1 LWLESIVFQFFGKK
15 EQEGMKVKWWQALLV
30 IVVFGALLVAIAN
43 AGAKWRQYQAVGLM
57 RVSQE
62 GELYVRIANQIY
74 RYRPDGEYQGAID
87 LSRWGIDWATGGFDI
102 FSNGDILM
110 LEGSHRQ
117 SVFHKVM
124 VWLRLDKLLPGA
136 EPDDDGVRLLVRC
149 SPQSGKCQ
157 KLPGFHRSFTNT
169 FRVLIDDK
177 QRIFLADTQNDR
189 LSLLAEDG
197 TILDEVTSGFRFPN
211 QMALDGNKLV
221 LANTNFNELTVIPLT
236 ENGFA
241 EKGVWKHIT
250 VDLEIVRFA
259 GPRTGHVWPLE
270 VVVTEDHY
278 YALQQSDGMAKG
290 AVVRYTRDGKYAP
303 PRFVMPEDSD
313 AMSLVAFDNGF
324 LVADS
329 GPMRILR
336 YNADGTLQ
344 GEFGTAPMT
353 RELDRMAVEKE
364 FYRAL
369 EKQLWVAFAVLLV
382 LGLVGAWLLEQ
393 RHKDKKDEQAF
404 GESLATTG
412 TLKQQQNPSPK
423 PSVDDPGIHWI
434 ARNEDMLRKQKLLM
448 WILFPILLLM
458 DLMVVGSEFAKPE
471 SRLFSVEMI
480 FGSIGITVILLLFF
494 LGFFLMIS
502 RFQKMQIGVL
512 REWVIL
518 RGLTGMVAI
527 GSGAEIEALS
537 NGLRIGEVAVPT
549 GPIAGGEFTDKSLFD
564 QHELQQWLWPRI
576 CHAKKS
582 GGLAEIRRE
591 FQKHPYRTTAV
602 VVLIVVL
609 LLV

>member
-1 LWLESIVFQFFGKK
+1 
-15 EQEGMKVKWWQALLV
+15 
-30 IVVFGALLVAIAN
+30 
-43 AGAKWRQYQAVGLM
+43 M

-412 TLKQQQNPSPK
+412 TLKQQQNPSLK

-434 ARNEDMLRKQKLLM
+434 ARNEDMLRKQKLFLV
-448 WILFPILLLM
+448 IFLFFVLIT
-458 DLMVVGSEFAKPE
+458 DAINVGVRFAKPDSE
-471 SRLFSVEMI
+471 LFGPHVI
-480 FGSIGITVILLLFF
+480 FWPFVPTLISLLLFPAYS
-494 LGFFLMIS
+494 LYSHVMNKN
-502 RFQKMQIGVL
+502 RIGVL

-518 RGLTGMVAI
+518 HDHFGKEEIGCGADIEVLQKAI
-527 GSGAEIEALS
+527 
-537 NGLRIGEVAVPT
+537 RIGDVMIET
-549 GPIAGGEFTDKSLFD
+549 GASAHGEFTPRSLFD
-564 QHELQQWLWPRI
+564 QNELQQWLWPRI
-576 CHAKKS
+576 CDAKRS

-591 FQKHPYRTTAV
+591 FQKHPYRSTIV
-602 VVLIVVL
+602 ILIIVLIL
-609 LLV
+609 LL

>member
-1 LWLESIVFQFFGKK
+1 
-15 EQEGMKVKWWQALLV
+15 MKVKWWQALLV
-30 IVVFGALLVAIAN
+30 ILVFGGLLLAITD
-43 AGAKWRQYQAVGLM
+43 AGAQWRQYQAVGLM
-57 RVSQE
+57 RVSQG
-62 GELYVRIANQIY
+62 GELHVRIANHIY
-74 RYRPDGEYQGAID
+74 RYHQDGNYRDMVD
-87 LSRWGIDWATGGFDI
+87 LAQWGVELPTGGFDI
-102 FSNGDILM
+102 FPNGDILM
-110 LEGSHRQ
+110 LEGSHSQ
-117 SVFHKVM
+117 GVFRSIVTLFRM
-124 VWLRLDKLLPGA
+124 DKLLNGDASGGDSP
-136 EPDDDGVRLLVRC
+136 RRLVRC
-149 SPQSGKCQ
+149 SPGKKSCQ
-157 KLPGFHRSFTNT
+157 RLPNFNRAFSHT
-169 FRVLIDDK
+169 FRVLVDE
-177 QRIFLADTQNDR
+177 QERIFLADTQNDR

-241 EKGVWKHIT
+241 EKGMWKHIT

-270 VVVTEDHY
+270 VVITEDHY

-290 AVVRYTRDGKYAP
+290 AVVRYTRDGEYAP

-313 AMSLVAFDNGF
+313 AMSLVRFRDEF
-324 LVADS
+324 LVADT

-369 EKQLWVAFAVLLV
+369 EKQLWVAFVVLLV

-412 TLKQQQNPSPK
+412 TLKQQQKQSPK

-434 ARNEDMLRKQKLLM
+434 ARNKDMVRM
-448 WILFPILLLM
+448 YALFAGVS
-458 DLMVVGSEFAKPE
+458 VV
-471 SRLFSVEMI
+471 M
-480 FGSIGITVILLLFF
+480 LLLFCITSVSSHF
-494 LGFFLMIS
+494 AGPEAELFGEDFFRGPLRVTSFTLLIFMLMLWGYRSMRNI
-502 RFQKMQIGVL
+502 RIGVL

-518 RGLTGMVAI
+518 CDRSGKVMI
-527 GSGAEIEALS
+527 GSGADLEMTS
-537 NGLRIGEVAVPT
+537 NNIRIGEVEVQT
-549 GPIAGGEFTDKSLFD
+549 GPAANGEFSSQSLFD
-564 QHELQQWLWPRI
+564 KHELQQWLWPRI
-576 CHAKKS
+576 REAKVV
-582 GGLAEIRRE
+582 GDMAEFHRE
-591 FQKHPYRTTAV
+591 FKKHPYRTTALILLFV
-602 VVLIVVL
+602 VVLLGQLAKLFKLIG
-609 LLV
+609 